1 MESNRSKA
9 ISMNRVRELRVAR
22 ELKQYDLAAELRVDQ
37 STVAR
42 WERNVGSIP
51 DEKKLALAELFGVS
65 VEHLMGWD
73 REQAA

>member
-1 MESNRSKA
+1 MHTVPVGNR
-9 ISMNRVRELRVAR
+9 IRELRTAR
-22 ELKQYDLAAELRVDQ
+22 QLKQYDLAAELRVDQ

-51 DEKKLALAELFGVS
+51 DDKKLALAQLFEVS

-73 REQAA
+73 REEAA